1 MRQKSPAELNSK
13 TIRIHIDTYRILQ
26 SLSLRDNITM
36 NEALTKLITGRLKP
50 EPKPEPTQIP
60 MPAFQLP
67 GIPAAGVV
75 PGVPAAGVTPGGVV
89 AGVKIFPSIK
99 LRVTVAGEEHTNGA

>member
-1 MRQKSPAELNSK
+1 MGQKSPAELNSK

-50 EPKPEPTQIP
+50 EPKPEPTRIP
-60 MPAFQLP
+60 VPVSFKLKPIESDGATFKP
-67 GIPAAGVV
+67 KFIPDNDDIR
-75 PGVPAAGVTPGGVV
+75 
-89 AGVKIFPSIK
+89 VKLKSI
-99 LRVTVAGEEHTNGA
+99 R

>member
-1 MRQKSPAELNSK
+1 MGQKSPAELNSR

-50 EPKPEPTQIP
+50 ETKPEPAQIP
-60 MPAFQLP
+60 VPVSFKLKAIEGDGAAFKP
-67 GIPAAGVV
+67 RFISDNEAER
-75 PGVPAAGVTPGGVV
+75 
-89 AGVKIFPSIK
+89 IK
-99 LRVTVAGEEHTNGA
+99 LKSIR